1 MGISARFLR
10 TRAVRAA
17 NTGTP
22 QISPSS
28 HNTTAAHLPTDQAH
42 THTSAMELRSPA
54 TASPQKEGS
63 TTETSASTTE
73 EAAAAAKLPEEA
85 TKAATTSANADLKKK
100 RRIRGLDGLRAI
112 AVALVLVYHYLPDVC
127 PQGYVGVDAFFVL
140 SGFLITYLLVGEHRR
155 TGRISLKGFWARRAR
170 RILPPLLF
178 VVLTCSALATLI
190 GGDALYGLH
199 RQVLTSLTFSYNWG
213 EVIAGS
219 DYFTDA
225 LPKLFTNFW
234 SLAVEEQFYLLWPLI
249 VAPMLATAA
258 RVRHLRR
265 GILLGAG
272 LSFALA
278 LVLLFGAHADPSRIH
293 MGTDTHAYGLLLG
306 AWLGVLAPGMD
317 VSGHITYRKVGSRFF
332 DLRGYLWGL
341 LALTGLA
348 ALLVLAFLPAS
359 WNIPMPILSGIASI
373 ATLGIVASLLPGN
386 VEGGIALA
394 CQKLLSV
401 RPLEWLGTRSYAL
414 YLWHWP
420 TMVLFFY
427 TVPELDGLAAA
438 VVISTI
444 SLILAELSWRFLE
457 GPILSKGFT
466 MWVRHLS
473 RTAAAA
479 IGVFF
484 LTTLGILAYGLLHEP
499 QLTTTEQILQEG
511 AEAETSTDNT
521 QSTAQSSES
530 SGQAA
535 TQTPSAE
542 ASATATPSEPTSSA
556 TPSTPAPSSTPQQ
569 STPSAPLNG
578 TKVTIVGDSVT
589 LAAAPALQ
597 QVLPG
602 VAIDAK
608 VSRGAPK
615 GPSVLQAMDAA
626 YGRRPYVVVGLATNG
641 VWNQKW
647 MDALIQAV
655 GPDRKLILVTGYG
668 PARKAWI
675 ANNTPILEAT
685 AAAHP
690 GQVFVADWAA
700 AIGGRTDL
708 LAGDQIHPGKEGGKV
723 YAETIAQA
731 LRNAGL

>member
-10 TRAVRAA
+10 TLAARAGKNNKNRAA
-17 NTGTP
+17 RPSAGASTP
-22 QISPSS
+22 PQRGDGSHAPASATSTALKSPTQVADSS
-28 HNTTAAHLPTDQAH
+28 TV
-42 THTSAMELRSPA
+42 TSNP
-54 TASPQKEGS
+54 
-63 TTETSASTTE
+63 ETSAAQAQAPE
-73 EAAAAAKLPEEA
+73 HAEAPKP
-85 TKAATTSANADLKKK
+85 KKK
-100 RRIRGLDGLRAI
+100 HRIRGLDGLRAI
-112 AVALVLVYHYLPDVC
+112 AVVLVLIYHYLPEVC

-155 TGRISLKGFWARRAR
+155 NGRISLKGFWARRAR
-170 RILPPLLF
+170 RILPPLFF

-213 EVIAGS
+213 EVIVGS

-258 RVRHLRR
+258 RRHRLRQ
-265 GILLGAG
+265 GILIGAAG
-272 LSFALA
+272 SFALA
-278 LVLLFGAHADPSRIH
+278 LMLQLGVHMDPSRIH

-317 VSGHITYRKVGSRFF
+317 ASGRPQYRKVGSRFF
-332 DLRGYLWGL
+332 DLRGWLWGL
-341 LALTGLA
+341 LTLTGLTV
-348 ALLVLAFLPAS
+348 LLVEAFLPAS
-359 WNIPMPILSGIASI
+359 WNIPMPILSALASL
-373 ATLGIVASLLPGN
+373 ATLGIVASLLPGH

-394 CQKLLSV
+394 CQKLLSL
-401 RPLEWLGTRSYAL
+401 RPLEWLGIRSYAL

-420 TMVLFFY
+420 VMVLFFY

-438 VVISTI
+438 AVISAI
-444 SLILAELSWRFLE
+444 SLLLAELSWRFLE
-457 GPILSKGFT
+457 GPILSKGFK

-473 RTAAAA
+473 RAAAVA

-484 LTTLGILAYGLLHEP
+484 LATLGTLAYGLLHEP
-499 QLTTTEQILQEG
+499 KLTTTEQILQEG
-511 AEAETSTDNT
+511 EQAETSA
-521 QSTAQSSES
+521 QSAQSSGTENET
-530 SGQAA
+530 SGQEA
-535 TQTPSAE
+535 TTTPSDN
-542 ASATATPSEPTSSA
+542 ASAPAHTAKPAASPT
-556 TPSTPAPSSTPQQ
+556 PSSTPAQ
-569 STPSAPLNG
+569 SAPTGPLDG

-597 QVLPG
+597 AAIPG

-615 GPSVLQAMDAA
+615 GPSVLQTMDAQ

-647 MDALIQAV
+647 MDALIEAV
-655 GPDRKLILVTGYG
+655 GSDRKLILVTGYG

-675 ANNTPILEAT
+675 ANNTPMLQAT

-700 AIGGRTDL
+700 AISGRADL

-723 YAETIAQA
+723 YADTVAQA